1 MRGSVCRSQACSVIT
16 DTSLSVPCLI
26 RANPQRS
33 RGTGDVASLRHPNF
47 SCHANAAPETGAR
60 AQPLDLQSVICRV
73 PRRYAPTRHRPALTR
88 GRTEGPP
95 DLHLRGGWGRAGLP
109 RRGPRTAST
118 RLRPRR
124 RSKSPLATHF
134 AKKAMADTSPPPESP
149 AILLPLVL
157 KLLAV
162 IRSDHPPQCIGWT
175 DDGTAV
181 QVLDIPEFVRRYLA
195 SAAWPPYRTWEQWVQ
210 VLRQHGFGVQIGRD
224 GTAARLEHAVW
235 SRQQLELLAQHS
247 QWQRHRLRQS
257 AASPLRMNLPS
268 SALSVPVAT
277 TAAAAAVAATRTC
290 AVDDSGPATD
300 SDVEDL
306 LDDATDFEDEVDAG
320 EPAEADRGAA
330 SGNGSRS
337 RGYSPPAIGLSA
349 SAADVSRTA
358 GASVDDSAANAVR
371 GRSLAG
377 AAAATPAEIAGRIP
391 RQCPRRRQQL
401 AHRADRHPKVGDAVS
416 RGQRRQ
422 KAVAF
427 QPAAHHL
434 RQQPADAH
442 CSARR
447 RHGELGTGA
456 GARRFGGAAPG
467 QHALPPPHRP
477 GGVAG
482 AAAVRACRRTG
493 AAPDHHG
500 GAAGGAG
507 APRGLRRR
515 WLDAACP
522 QRWE

>member
-1 MRGSVCRSQACSVIT
+1 
-16 DTSLSVPCLI
+16 
-26 RANPQRS
+26 
-33 RGTGDVASLRHPNF
+33 
-47 SCHANAAPETGAR
+47 
-60 AQPLDLQSVICRV
+60 
-73 PRRYAPTRHRPALTR
+73 
-88 GRTEGPP
+88 
-95 DLHLRGGWGRAGLP
+95 
-109 RRGPRTAST
+109 
-118 RLRPRR
+118 
-124 RSKSPLATHF
+124 
-134 AKKAMADTSPPPESP
+134 MADTSPPPESP

-349 SAADVSRTA
+349 SAADVSRTSARTPPTSPSERKSHASAPPGQTQAHRSMIARRTPSEGALLPEPPPQRLRKLHGEFHGNAHA
-358 GASVDDSAANAVR
+358 GVSSWRTEPTGIQRLATPSPVANGGRRPSPFNQLPTIFASNQLMPTAAPAAGTVNLELVQARADLAALRQANTLFLRRIDQAVSQVRQLCGLAAEQERRLITMEARLEVLEHRAASDAGGSTRPARSGGSDDR
-371 GRSLAG
+371 GRMTIS
-377 AAAATPAEIAGRIP
+377 TPTM
-391 RQCPRRRQQL
+391 RR
-401 AHRADRHPKVGDAVS
+401 
-416 RGQRRQ
+416 
-422 KAVAF
+422 
-427 QPAAHHL
+427 
-434 RQQPADAH
+434 
-442 CSARR
+442 
-447 RHGELGTGA
+447 
-456 GARRFGGAAPG
+456 
-467 QHALPPPHRP
+467 
-477 GGVAG
+477 
-482 AAAVRACRRTG
+482 
-493 AAPDHHG
+493 
-500 GAAGGAG
+500 
-507 APRGLRRR
+507 
-515 WLDAACP
+515 
-522 QRWE
+522 